1 MLSMEYG
8 YKGDKT
14 MSTTPEFIRCT
25 LTTDD
30 EIYINI
36 NSISVIF
43 EEERI
48 TRDKVTAICIFGSD
62 NPVIVRESVGNV
74 LSMIDSFR

>member
-1 MLSMEYG
+1 M
-8 YKGDKT
+8 T
-14 MSTTPEFIRCT
+14 MNTTPEFIRCT

-36 NSISVIF
+36 NSISTLA

-48 TRDKVTAICIFGSD
+48 DKDKVTAIYIRSSD
-62 NPVIVRESVGNV
+62 NPVIVRESVGQV
-74 LSMIDSFR
+74 LTMIASFK